1 MRDSPDKL
9 ETRTSLSSAIT
20 VPSVRDMLTKLI
32 SLPSISSASTEWD
45 LSNEPVVRTLGEWLE
60 TLGFFVEVLAVP
72 GQPGKYNLIA
82 TLGSGPGGL
91 VLAGHTDTV
100 PFDDKR
106 WQSDPFTLTERDNRW
121 YGLGTCDMK
130 GFFPLAIEAVKAFN
144 ASDLKQPLIILATA
158 DEETSMSGAK
168 ALAEAGKPKARYAV
182 IGEPTSL
189 RPVRMHKGIMMERL
203 TFEGQSGHSSDPGL
217 GRNALEGMHEA
228 LGELLA
234 LRADWQA
241 QHSNPNFDVQ
251 VPTLNLGCIHGGDNP
266 NRICAK
272 CELHFDLRPLPGMSM
287 ENLRQD
293 ILHRIRPLAER
304 RELTMEFEPL
314 FEGVPP
320 FETPADAALVKACE
334 TLTGHTAHAVAFA
347 TEAPWLQQLGM
358 ETLVLGPGSIDQAHQ
373 PDEFIE
379 LSQLEPTVKI
389 LRGLIRQFCL

>member
-1 MRDSPDKL
+1 MPQFGDDTDSRK
-9 ETRTSLSSAIT
+9 TFNRANS
-20 VPSVRDMLTKLI
+20 VPGVRDMLTTLV
-32 SLPSISSASTEWD
+32 SLPSISSASAEWD
-45 LSNEPVVRTLGEWLE
+45 HSNEPVVRRLGEWLE
-60 TLGFFVEVLAVP
+60 ALGFAVELLAVP
-72 GQPGKYNLIA
+72 DTPGKYNLIA
-82 TLGSGPGGL
+82 TLGSGSGGL

-100 PFDDKR
+100 PFDDQR

-130 GFFPLAIEAVKAFN
+130 GFFPLAIEAAKAFT
-144 ASDLKQPLIILATA
+144 AADLKQPLIILATA
-158 DEETSMSGAK
+158 DEETSMNGAR

-203 TFEGQSGHSSDPGL
+203 TFEGQSGHSSDPSL

-234 LRADWQA
+234 LRTDWQA
-241 QHSNPNFDVQ
+241 QYRNPNFEVQ

-266 NRICAK
+266 NRICAR

-293 ILHRIRPLAER
+293 ILHRLRPMAER

-314 FEGVPP
+314 FDGVPP

-334 TLTGHTAHAVAFA
+334 ALTGHTAHAVAFA
-347 TEAPWLQQLGM
+347 TEAPWLQKLGM

-379 LSQLEPTVKI
+379 MSQLEPTVKI
-389 LRGLIRQFCL
+389 LQGLIRQFCL